1 MKQMKHMK
9 RTELAD
15 QRTANRKVFENQDHS
30 RTVKIY
36 LEPVHY
42 QDRGG
47 NWQEMDDTLQE
58 TETPQ
63 NLQRF
68 REKEIFSGMDMESSV
83 QENKIPGF
91 LNRKG
96 DLEIFLNKKAEP
108 ASTVYLS
115 RKDSFLSWGLEG
127 GTYAE
132 ARKQEKSVVSYKDI
146 FDGAELRCRIHGEG
160 VKEDLILHKPEA
172 VSDTY
177 SCLYQMKNLRPVLRN
192 NVVSFLDRE
201 EQEVFCVHAPCM
213 KDAGGEKSEA
223 IRLSLTETDTDVCR
237 ITFLPDMEWLGSEN
251 RLFPVVIDP
260 VTTTS
265 KKASEIYD
273 AHVDSLYEEDNF
285 QKSIILK
292 NKGGDQVQRSFV
304 RFALPE
310 IKTGDMVINARLVLV
325 SLAED
330 GKERTVAVHKVLHAW
345 NSDSINWYN
354 KPLYSDTVEDICRYK
369 GDQQKYITLDITRM
383 VKDWYQNG
391 GNYGLM
397 FKNDK
402 ELSGYTEFLSS
413 DCDNGFQDMRP
424 RIELSYVNYSGL
436 EAYWSYHSQDVGR
449 AGTVH
454 VNDYNGNLIL
464 IHDTMA
470 TGGSRVP
477 MSLAHVYN
485 SNNRQVNLGYGY
497 GFALSY
503 HQTLKKVKIAGTD
516 YYQHTDGDGTVHYFY
531 YDSKKSKWLEEGGS
545 ESYVTIHADASEQ
558 LVIHDKENNQLMFRN
573 GYLVKVKDKNG
584 NTLVVAWN
592 EGRVISVTDGAGR
605 KTVLTYLKN
614 SQGKLTYLHE
624 ITSPSGKKKLFGYNN
639 GDLVKIID
647 IDNETVNYTYDKN
660 HMLTSLTD
668 VDGYRVNYEY
678 YTSSPYRVKRITE
691 FGGNVKGNS
700 LTLTYG
706 YNSTKFTDNKKRSEI
721 YRFNNSGNLLHIHDG
736 FGHAASARFNTSGN
750 HVNCLENATKLQ
762 TNVVQLLKDPII
774 QAKTLGW
781 KKNVSE
787 EASGT
792 ASVNTDSK
800 YCKVGTRSLKLESTK
815 TSGYVCWAQDVELKK
830 GETYTASMYV
840 KAAVEQSEPGGGA
853 FLRIRYQDKAGTWHN
868 LDSEKITGT
877 SEIFAPLHLTFTLPA
892 DTQNTT
898 VRFYMMI
905 SRAVGIM
912 YGDMA
917 QLETGTTVS
926 RCNLV
931 EHGDFHLGT
940 TYGFTKS
947 GYFED
952 ALTTIGASNILPV
965 NRALTVIASGTPY
978 IYDKPSLKGNKVV
991 SALKGT
997 HLFASVS
1004 MSNEGR
1010 TWYRVEN
1017 AEGKKGYFPG
1027 TQAVPYLGGN
1037 DGDNTGAVGV
1047 SGAVLRASADDHGT
1061 IVEELIPRGT
1071 SVVIRSVKKDA
1082 AGNNWFYVGMQI
1094 DKKRYYGYLKENTVI
1109 RLCRNYPVCTM
1120 NQADS
1125 IFDTPSLSGK
1135 ILAAL
1140 KTGQTLRIRGTLQNG
1155 SQKWY
1160 AVQWG
1165 GAFRFVHSRYA
1176 KLNIQP
1182 ATDKLETTVV
1192 SSGVNGLDDHIFRF
1206 TGDHLVNKRLTKILD
1221 LTGKK
1226 GDTYMVNAWG
1236 RGTCLPET
1244 DNDKYRRFGV
1254 EVVFVGADGKN
1265 DIHYTNFSP
1274 DILDWQF
1281 LGDVYVAKQDYT
1293 SIKVSYTYCRNANL
1307 AFFDGLSLYRE
1318 EFGQSY
1324 TYDDKNNV
1332 ISAVDS
1338 QKNATKFE
1346 YNENSDLTGITDPK
1360 GNKFEYE
1367 YDKPKRN
1374 IIKATSAMKVI
1385 NRFQYDSNGNITKSG
1400 TVQPDAQ
1407 DKGIWITRSFTTDKN
1422 HVASVTDAEGNRTLY
1437 DWNVKSDLLNSLTDG
1452 QGNRLSYEYDSADRM
1467 TSVSQEVTAGGTKQ
1481 VVKNTYSYTKDKLTS
1496 IDHNGFRYGFEYDAF
1511 GNTTAASIAGS
1522 QVIQYIY
1529 ESGNGNLSRTVYA
1542 NGNEIR
1548 YTYDSQDRMTESYFR
1563 DFSGG
1568 TEQKL
1573 NTYTYDKEGNLCR
1586 VVNHMSGKTYDL
1598 DYDFLDRLM
1607 RVRDEKGS
1615 FYEYTYDATNHMTKL
1630 IHKAGVSHTTTLYT
1644 YDKDGREQT
1653 TKVRGGYTK
1662 TSTYDK
1668 LGRAAGVTLSTKKA
1682 FAVKVAYPAANGNQ
1696 EHAMPSG
1703 LTVGDRKL
1711 TYQYDKNGNITR
1723 IQDRSGSGAAKTD
1736 TFCYDERNQLIR
1748 EDSQT
1753 QNKTIVY
1760 EYDLGG
1766 NLTEVKEYAYT
1777 TGELPA
1783 FPERTETGSYASV
1796 WKDQLV
1802 NWNGTAMTY
1811 DAIGNMLTRGN
1822 ITYRWTMGRKL
1833 AGVNNGKNIQY
1844 FYDHTGSRTKKVVDG
1859 TATEYR
1865 MAGELLVSE
1874 ITNGQTFW
1882 YTYDSNAN
1890 LVSIII
1896 GGKNYFY
1903 VRNLQNDIIALI
1915 DEDGNTVVNYTYD
1928 SWGKILSI
1936 TGSLKDT
1943 VGQQNPFR
1951 YRGYYYDKETGM
1963 YYLKNRYYDPE
1974 LRRFISSD
1982 AVTTLIAST
1991 ETLHNRNLY
2000 TYCNQNPL
2008 TRSDGNGH
2016 LWTVAAGIIGG
2027 VISLGRQLRY
2037 EKKEMSWKVA
2047 AQAALDGIS
2056 AAVGASAVGTIG
2068 QIVTNVATTVT
2079 SGILAGDDGTEIAMQ
2094 AAASGILASGIIP
2107 WVGGPGADFDGNR
2120 KFWKDSII
2128 QNKDKSL
2135 SSRIFLNGA
2144 MRDWYVET
2152 TKKDLIASG
2161 ISSVVGSGVSAGV
2174 SFQYTQTRG
2183 RHIGSGKEY
2192 RPGKKPRYFDIYD
2205 RNGVLYYDYHY

>member
-223 IRLSLTETDTDVCR
+223 IRLSLTETEADVCR

-402 ELSGYTEFLSS
+402 EISGYTEFLSS

-449 AGTVH
+449 AGNVH

-952 ALTTIGASNILPV
+952 ALTTTGASNILPV

-1360 GNKFEYE
+1360 GNKFKYE
-1367 YDKPKRN
+1367 YDKKHN
-1374 IIKATSAMKVI
+1374 VTKGTSAMGVV
-1385 NRFQYDSNGNITKSG
+1385 NRLVYDGNGNITKSG

-1407 DKGIWITRSFTTDKN
+1407 DKGIWIARSFTTDKN

-1452 QGNRLSYEYDSADRM
+1452 QGNRLSYKYDSADRM
-1467 TSVSQEVTAGGTKQ
+1467 TSVSQEVTADGTKQ
-1481 VVKNTYSYTKDKLTS
+1481 VVKNTYGYTKDKLTS

-1522 QVIQYIY
+1522 QVVQYIY

-1563 DFSGG
+1563 ESSGG

-1586 VVNHMSGKTYDL
+1586 VVNHMAGKTYDL

-1630 IHKAGVSHTTTLYT
+1630 IHKAGVSHTTILYT

-1723 IQDRSGSGAAKTD
+1723 IQDRSGSGAVKTD

-1753 QNKTIVY
+1753 QNKTFVY

-1777 TGELPA
+1777 AGELPA

-1822 ITYRWTMGRKL
+1822 ITYRWIMGRKL